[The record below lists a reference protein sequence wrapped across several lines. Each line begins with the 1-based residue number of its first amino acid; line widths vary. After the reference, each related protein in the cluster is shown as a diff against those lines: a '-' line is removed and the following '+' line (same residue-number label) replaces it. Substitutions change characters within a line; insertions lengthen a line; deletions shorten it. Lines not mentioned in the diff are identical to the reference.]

1 MTRVLITGGAGR
13 VGRATTAR
21 FVEHGWDVRVI
32 GIEPDVKL
40 EGAEY
45 VLCDINDYDK
55 LRGQVRG
62 CQAIVHLAAIPAPSV
77 TNATDLFR
85 INTAGTFNVFEAADA
100 EGIGRIV
107 QASSIN
113 AMGCAWSIS
122 DIAPQYFPIDEE
134 HPSVTNDPYSFSKK
148 VVEDIGDYYWR
159 RCGISSVGL
168 RLPAVYPP
176 EHLSSKKFLQDREQM
191 QYLLDT
197 FAQVPEEE
205 RLKRLEAAA
214 KKVVEFRGKRQMEY
228 PAAAKGWNQPE
239 GDWLVQAYHGGRF
252 NFWAYIDD
260 RDAAQAAEKALTADY
275 EGSHP
280 LFVVNSQNWVGYDS
294 EKLLELFFPGV
305 PVKREI
311 EGSDS
316 IISVEKAKSLI
327 SYQSEYPIPE

>member
-32 GIEPDVKL
+32 GIEPDAQL

-45 VLCDINDYDK
+45 VQCDINDYEAVRK
-55 LRGQVRG
+55 QVHG
-62 CQAIVHLAAIPAPSV
+62 SHAIVHLAAIPAPSV
-77 TNATDLFR
+77 GTGTEIFR

-100 EGIGRIV
+100 EGVGRIV

-113 AMGCAWSIS
+113 AIGCAWSTS
-122 DIAPQYFPIDEE
+122 DIAPPYFPIDEE

-159 RCGISSVGL
+159 RSGISSVAL

-176 EHLSSKKFLQDREQM
+176 EHLISKTFMQEREQT

-205 RLKRLEAAA
+205 RAKRLAVAA
-214 KKVVEFRGKRQMEY
+214 KNTVDFRGRRQMEY
-228 PAAAKGWNQPE
+228 PNVKSGWNHPE
-239 GDWLVQAYHGGRF
+239 GDWLTQAYHGGRF

-280 LFVVNSQNWVGYDS
+280 LFVVNSQNWVGYNS
-294 EKLLELFFPGV
+294 QKLLDLFFPGI
-305 PVKREI
+305 PVKRKI

-316 IISVEKAKSLI
+316 IISIEKAKTLI
-327 SYQSEYPIPE
+327 GYQSEFPIPE

>member
-45 VLCDINDYDK
+45 VLCDINDYEA
-55 LRGQVRG
+55 LRKQVHG
-62 CQAIVHLAAIPAPSV
+62 CQAIVHLAAIPAPSIM
-77 TNATDLFR
+77 NSPEMFH

-113 AMGCAWSIS
+113 AIGCAWNTT
-122 DIAPQYFPIDEE
+122 DIAPPYFPVDEE
-134 HPSVTNDPYSFSKK
+134 FPSVTNDAYSFSKK

-159 RCGISSVGL
+159 RCGLSSVGL
-168 RLPAVYPP
+168 RLPAVYPA

-205 RLKRLEAAA
+205 RLKRLAAAA
-214 KKVVEFRGKRQMEY
+214 KKVVEFRGRRQMEY
-228 PAAAKGWNQPE
+228 PAAAKGWSEPE

-280 LFVVNSQNWVGYDS
+280 LFVVNAQNWVGYNS

-305 PVKREI
+305 TVKRRI
-311 EGSDS
+311 EGADS
-316 IISVEKAKSLI
+316 IISIEKAKTLI
-327 SYQSEYPIPE
+327 GYQSEYPIPE

>member
-21 FVEHGWDVRVI
+21 FVEHGWTVRVI
-32 GIEPDVKL
+32 GVEPDVHL

-55 LRGQVRG
+55 LREQVRG

-77 TNATDLFR
+77 TDATDMFR
-85 INTAGTFNVFEAADA
+85 INVAGTFNVFEAADA
-100 EGIGRIV
+100 EGVGRIV

-113 AMGCAWSIS
+113 AIGCAWSTS
-122 DIAPQYFPIDEE
+122 DIAPPYFPIDEE

-148 VVEDIGDYYWR
+148 IVEDIGDYYWR
-159 RCGISSVGL
+159 RSGISSVGL

-191 QYLLDT
+191 RYLLDT
-197 FAQVPEEE
+197 FAQVPPEE
-205 RLKRLEAAA
+205 RAKRLAAAA
-214 KKVVEFRGKRQMEY
+214 KNVVEFRSKRQMEY
-228 PAAAKGWNQPE
+228 PQVKSGYNQPE
-239 GDWLVQAYHGGRF
+239 GDWLTQAYHGGRF

-280 LFVVNSQNWVGYDS
+280 LFVVNSQNWVGYNS
-294 EKLLELFFPGV
+294 EKLLELFFPGI
-305 PVKREI
+305 PVKRKI

-316 IISVEKAKSLI
+316 IISIEKAKSLI
-327 SYQSEYPIPE
+327 GYQSEYPIPE